1 MRLQQ
6 YDLAIEDYTHAIERN
21 PRYAL
26 TYTQRGKAYQ
36 QLGRDDLARE
46 DFSQAI
52 LLRPQSLPH
61 RQEDKKDVTRKEVD
75 WEILP
80 PGWWHDPKRR
90 HRIESQFKNKEQAQL
105 FLERLEYLET
115 LNPKEIYRSRFN
127 DQASPYYAFVFTECV
142 VAENPLE
149 GNAIYVIA
157 GLESWQR
164 LLKLSKE
171 ALKQRY
177 GHRIKRIVHRGNWKA
192 RLQKA
197 ILN

>member
-1 MRLQQ
+1 MILKDEREFAAQNTIDCLTV
-6 YDLAIEDYTHAIERN
+6 YCEEAVPDSERKTRRCIAALSKGDFLHA
-21 PRYAL
+21 
-26 TYTQRGKAYQ
+26 Q
-36 QLGRDDLARE
+36 QLRDGRHGE
-46 DFSQAI
+46 DQDSKSIQ
-52 LLRPQSLPH
+52 
-61 RQEDKKDVTRKEVD
+61 VG

-80 PGWWHDPKRR
+80 PGWWRDPRR
-90 HRIESQFKNKEQAQL
+90 RLHLESEFKNKEQARL

-115 LNPKEIYRSRFN
+115 FNPKEIYRSRFN

-171 ALKQRY
+171 ALRQQY
-177 GHRIKRIVHRGNWKA
+177 GHRIKRIVHRGNWKG
-192 RLQKA
+192 RLEES
-197 ILN
+197 LLSSS